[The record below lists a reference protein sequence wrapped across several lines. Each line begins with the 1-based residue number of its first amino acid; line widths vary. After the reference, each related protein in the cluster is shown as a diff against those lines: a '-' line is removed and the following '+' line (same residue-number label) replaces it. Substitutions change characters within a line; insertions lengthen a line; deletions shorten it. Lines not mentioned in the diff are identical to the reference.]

1 MTFKS
6 FGGLMLACLFAAWA
20 PVQAQ
25 DKLLIPH
32 VDKLQYDPAMTLGEV
47 IEAATSNFPRSRL
60 AEAFREQARAWDRRS
75 GGILAG
81 PVMLGVSYAGDQV
94 GDDTGQWGIDT
105 DLTFMLW
112 KWGQKSAAH
121 EMADESALYAR
132 KFQEAMK
139 LQVAG
144 LVREALWDMALKRA
158 DNETAR
164 RVLEVSERL
173 TEAVRKRVDAGDLP
187 RTDLLL
193 AETDLLKRRAQALT
207 AEAEWMHARRRYL
220 NLTRL
225 ERAPL
230 GFKEI
235 LQPVESITPAHP
247 LIAAATARIQQ
258 MKALV
263 RWSRFESDTGNQ
275 QVYFSV
281 GSRHQHAERG
291 GPTNHGIAA
300 NLTIPFGGGRYQAPN
315 VAEQSVA
322 LAEAEAARG
331 DLKRRLERDLHEAEH
346 NLEVDQVQLEAAK
359 IRRELA
365 QQNLSLARQAFDV
378 GEMDLIDLLRL
389 QVLAQEAIRDHRRW
403 QLRVEMDVARYNQAV
418 GVLP

>member
-1 MTFKS
+1 MTLKNLS
-6 FGGLMLACLFAAWA
+6 GLLLACLFVAGVPAL
-20 PVQAQ
+20 AQ
-25 DKLLIPH
+25 EKLLIPH
-32 VDKLQYDPAMTLGEV
+32 IDKLQYDPAMTLSEA
-47 IEAATSNFPRSRL
+47 IEAATVNFPRSHL
-60 AEAFREQARAWDRRS
+60 ADAFREQARAWDRRS

-81 PVMLGVSYAGDQV
+81 PVMFGVSYAGDQV

-112 KWGQKSAAH
+112 KWGQKNAAH

-132 KFQEAMK
+132 KFQDAMK

-193 AETDLLKRRAQALT
+193 AETDLLKRRAQALS

-225 ERAPL
+225 ERAPQK
-230 GFKEI
+230 FKET
-235 LQPVESITPAHP
+235 LQPANAISPTHP

-281 GSRHQHAERG
+281 GSRHQHGERG
-291 GPTNHGIAA
+291 GPTTHGIAA

-315 VAEQSVA
+315 VAEKSVA
-322 LAEAEAARG
+322 LAEAEAERG

-346 NLEVDQVQLEAAK
+346 KLEVDQVQLEAA
-359 IRRELA
+359 RVRHELA
-365 QQNLSLARQAFDV
+365 RQNLSLARQAFDA
-378 GEMDLIDLLRL
+378 GEMNLIDLLRL
-389 QVLAQEAIRDHRRW
+389 QVMAQEAVREHRRW
-403 QLRVEMDVARYNQAV
+403 QLRVDMDIARYNQAV

>member
-1 MTFKS
+1 MTLKIIR
-6 FGGLMLACLFAAWA
+6 GLALACLFAW
-20 PVQAQ
+20 PPLQAQ
-25 DKLLIPH
+25 EELLIPH
-32 VDKLQYDPAMTLGEV
+32 VDKLQYDPALTLGEV
-47 IEAATSNFPRSRL
+47 IEAATANFPRSRL

-112 KWGQKSAAH
+112 KWGQKRAAH
-121 EMADESALYAR
+121 DMADESAQYAR
-132 KFQEAMK
+132 KFRQALK

-144 LVREALWDMALKRA
+144 LVREALWEMALKRA

-173 TEAVRKRVDAGDLP
+173 TEAVRRRVEAGDLP

-220 NLTRL
+220 NLTRI
-225 ERAPL
+225 ERAPKQ
-230 GFKEI
+230 FKET
-235 LQPVESITPAHP
+235 LEPVAAITPAHP
-247 LIAAATARIQQ
+247 LISAATARIQQ

-291 GPTNHGIAA
+291 GPTTHGIAA
-300 NLTIPFGGGRYQAPN
+300 NLTVPFGGGRYQAPN
-315 VAEQSVA
+315 VAERSIA
-322 LAEAEAARG
+322 LAEAEAERG
-331 DLKRRLERDLHEAEH
+331 NLKRRLERNLHEAEH
-346 NLEVDQVQLEAAK
+346 NLEVDRVQLEAAET
-359 IRRELA
+359 RHELA
-365 QQNLSLARQAFDV
+365 QQNLSLARQAFDA

-389 QVLAQEAIRDHRRW
+389 QVMAQEAIRDYRRW